1 MLKHLIYST
10 LLLLICVFVG
20 CSDSSVDSLP
30 ECVNNEDK
38 IKGCVERDYHH
49 NGQLKIEFPYKNG
62 KENDIAKGYYET
74 GELYIKAPYTDDYK
88 NGVAKEYDKNGKL
101 KQLRLY
107 KNDTFKVQS

>member
-74 GELYIKAPYTDDYK
+74 GEALSCCVQKRTKASYTHTIYQYCFFSTLSCR
-88 NGVAKEYDKNGKL
+88 NL
-101 KQLRLY
+101 P
-107 KNDTFKVQS
+107 